1 MEIHGTRHEDY
12 ALQCPVVSEDLNQ
25 WEKRVE
31 YGGWPEKE
39 IK

>member
-12 ALQCPVVSEDLNQ
+12 ALQCQVVAEDLNQ
-25 WEKRVE
+25 CEKRVE